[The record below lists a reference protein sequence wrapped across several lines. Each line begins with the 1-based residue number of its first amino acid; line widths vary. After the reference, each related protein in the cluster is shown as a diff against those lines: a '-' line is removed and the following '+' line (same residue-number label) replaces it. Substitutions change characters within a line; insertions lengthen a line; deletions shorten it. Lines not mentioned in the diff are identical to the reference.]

1 MFIFL
6 FIKFKKMKMIKKIV
20 DHRHYSKT
28 SLCDAVLEIST
39 NLTLSEEDRIIKGFE
54 SEELDYILRYAQ
66 NLPKMIVVYIY
77 DLNSKPLK

>member
-1 MFIFL
+1 
-6 FIKFKKMKMIKKIV
+6 MKMIKKIV

-39 NLTLSEEDRIIKGFE
+39 NLNLKEEDRIIKGFE

>member
-1 MFIFL
+1 
-6 FIKFKKMKMIKKIV
+6 MKMIKKIV

-39 NLTLSEEDRIIKGFE
+39 NLILSEEDRIIKGFE

-66 NLPKMIVVYIY
+66 DLPEIIIVYIY